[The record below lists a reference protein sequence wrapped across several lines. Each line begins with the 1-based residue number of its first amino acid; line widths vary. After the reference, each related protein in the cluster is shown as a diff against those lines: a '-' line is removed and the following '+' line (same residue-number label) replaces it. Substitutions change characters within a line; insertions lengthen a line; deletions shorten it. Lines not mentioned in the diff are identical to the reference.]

1 MKINL
6 FVIVLI
12 IVFFGCNQ
20 KSKYYT
26 HTGEAEGTI
35 FHIKYEYKKPLNK
48 EIDSLLNYFEDNLS
62 IYRDSSLISEFNK
75 STADTFIF
83 HNHLFAD
90 MLNKAFEI
98 YKKTDGAFD
107 ITIANLVNAWGF
119 GFEKIDNVDSVVID
133 SIMQFTGMDKLC
145 FVGDTMLIKKDSRIK
160 IDGNAIAKGQSVDFV
175 AKYFENLGIENYL
188 VEIGG
193 EIRVKGKNPKA
204 KSWIIGIDKP
214 IDDTTGFYR
223 KLERMIR
230 LSNGAVAT
238 SGNYR
243 KFYVKNGIKYSHT
256 INPVT
261 GYPVRHSLL
270 SVTVLAEDCITADA
284 LATALMVMGTDK
296 AKSFLKNTDV
306 EALLIYDD
314 NGKYSIY
321 YTLGFEKLFVR

>member
-1 MKINL
+1 
-6 FVIVLI
+6 
-12 IVFFGCNQ
+12 
-20 KSKYYT
+20 
-26 HTGEAEGTI
+26 
-35 FHIKYEYKKPLNK
+35 
-48 EIDSLLNYFEDNLS
+48 
-62 IYRDSSLISEFNK
+62 
-75 STADTFIF
+75 
-83 HNHLFAD
+83 
-90 MLNKAFEI
+90 
-98 YKKTDGAFD
+98 
-107 ITIANLVNAWGF
+107 
-119 GFEKIDNVDSVVID
+119 
-133 SIMQFTGMDKLC
+133 
-145 FVGDTMLIKKDSRIK
+145 
-160 IDGNAIAKGQSVDFV
+160 
-175 AKYFENLGIENYL
+175 
-188 VEIGG
+188 
-193 EIRVKGKNPKA
+193 
-204 KSWIIGIDKP
+204 
-214 IDDTTGFYR
+214 
-223 KLERMIR
+223 MIR

>member
-1 MKINL
+1 
-6 FVIVLI
+6 
-12 IVFFGCNQ
+12 
-20 KSKYYT
+20 
-26 HTGEAEGTI
+26 
-35 FHIKYEYKKPLNK
+35 
-48 EIDSLLNYFEDNLS
+48 
-62 IYRDSSLISEFNK
+62 
-75 STADTFIF
+75 
-83 HNHLFAD
+83 
-90 MLNKAFEI
+90 
-98 YKKTDGAFD
+98 
-107 ITIANLVNAWGF
+107 
-119 GFEKIDNVDSVVID
+119 
-133 SIMQFTGMDKLC
+133 
-145 FVGDTMLIKKDSRIK
+145 MLIKKDSRIK